1 MIITKAPK
9 TIQLINSWLA
19 DSIFFKRPSDS
30 LRTIYKI
37 IPHAYVILNHYE
49 ASFTFASSVSDFLV
63 FSVID
68 YGFRWSNFY
77 ANGA

>member
-1 MIITKAPK
+1 MVIAKIPK

-19 DSIFFKRPSDS
+19 DSNFFKRPSDS

-63 FSVID
+63 FSAINH
-68 YGFRWSNFY
+68 GLRWSNFCT
-77 ANGA
+77 NGT

>member
-1 MIITKAPK
+1 MVITKIPK

-19 DSIFFKRPSDS
+19 DSNLFKRPSDS

-49 ASFTFASSVSDFLV
+49 VSFTFASSVSDFLV
-63 FSVID
+63 FSAIN
-68 YGFRWSNFY
+68 YGFRWSNFCTNR
-77 ANGA
+77 A

>member
-1 MIITKAPK
+1 MVITKIPK

-19 DSIFFKRPSDS
+19 DSNFFKRPSDS

-63 FSVID
+63 FSAID